1 MADEG
6 KLCVCPQCGKKYKL
20 KEGFEA
26 KSFSCKACGA
36 TVWVAGKPPAPAP
49 TASKAGAAPA
59 VAKKGGRGGRTAT
72 AGSRG
77 GGRRSHGREARE
89 EAAEGGRHGRG
100 REKPKSNTNIL
111 IAIGAVAV
119 IGIVVVVAVMS
130 GSKDKGKTQPVAEQ
144 PVGAGPGTGAAGTPS
159 EATAPNVPAATAQ
172 GTPPGTGQPKPP
184 AGVEP
189 TEKAGEGDEEPGP
202 SPEGGETTK
211 PKLGGD
217 KKTGSEL
224 GKNDPPATLGHLE
237 TTPPETRKQIDDLIA
252 VMFDT
257 MAGRDSHDAKA
268 KLAAIGKPAFLP
280 ILGKMAAV
288 RDTITD
294 NDSQEE
300 RLIESSL
307 MLADQCLREM
317 DGYLDAKDK
326 AIIRPGTDKKYLKY
340 ILVLHYR
347 RWNEGMGSTPLKD
360 MDTMPG
366 AFDPTTMQKDP
377 GEEDEEEG
385 K

>member
-26 KSFSCKACGA
+26 KSFSCKGCGA

-49 TASKAGAAPA
+49 TAGRTSATVTAGR
-59 VAKKGGRGGRTAT
+59 KGGRGGRA
-72 AGSRG
+72 AAAALGSA
-77 GGRRSHGREARE
+77 GRRSRGREARE
-89 EAAEGGRHGRG
+89 EEGAPGRRGHG

-111 IAIGAVAV
+111 IAVGAVAV
-119 IGIVVVVAVMS
+119 IGIVVVVAVMA
-130 GSKDKGKTQPVAEQ
+130 GKDKAQPVAEQ
-144 PVGAGPGTGAAGTPS
+144 QGGAKPSPALAGTGAG
-159 EATAPNVPAATAQ
+159 EPAS
-172 GTPPGTGQPKPP
+172 TPPAVEPASPNPAQAEPPKEEP
-184 AGVEP
+184 AGETDP
-189 TEKAGEGDEEPGP
+189 AP

-211 PKLGGD
+211 PPKELGGST
-217 KKTGSEL
+217 KKGEL
-224 GKNDPPATLGHLE
+224 GQNDPPATLGHLE
-237 TTPPETRKQIDDLIA
+237 TTPPELRKQIDDLIA
-252 VMFDT
+252 LVFDVQ
-257 MAGRDSHDAKA
+257 AGRDSHDAKA

-280 ILGKMAAV
+280 ILGAMAKI
-288 RDTITD
+288 RDTIAD

-347 RWNEGMGSTPLKD
+347 RWKDGLGSQPLKD
-360 MDTMPG
+360 MESMPG
-366 AFDPTTMQKDP
+366 AFDPTKMPKEE
-377 GEEDEEEG
+377 GGEDEEESG